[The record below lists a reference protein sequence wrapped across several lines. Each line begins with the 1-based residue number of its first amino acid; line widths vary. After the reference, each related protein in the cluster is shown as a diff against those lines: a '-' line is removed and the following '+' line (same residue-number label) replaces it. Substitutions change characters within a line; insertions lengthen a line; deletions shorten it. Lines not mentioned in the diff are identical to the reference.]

1 MMELVVWWWW
11 RCPMVLPWNG
21 KLSHLATENQIWPDF
36 VSLGF
41 AFLYLSD
48 WLVAKPNRFWKA
60 SYGSWI
66 CFLFSQ
72 KEIKYRNTFTLLM
85 ASLCGCEKGKFPFAN
100 GFVSHQ
106 GTKKYLTMVWIGVQ
120 FNMTN
125 VLSTSRVKAGVATLI
140 FLFLVNDLKNTTA

>member
-1 MMELVVWWWW
+1 MELVVWWWW
-11 RCPMVLPWNG
+11 RCPMALPWNG

-48 WLVAKPNRFWKA
+48 WLVAKTNRFWKA

-72 KEIKYRNTFTLLM
+72 KERSNTGIL
-85 ASLCGCEKGKFPFAN
+85 SLCWWLR
-100 GFVSHQ
+100 FVDV
-106 GTKKYLTMVWIGVQ
+106 KKENFLLQMV
-120 FNMTN
+120 
-125 VLSTSRVKAGVATLI
+125 
-140 FLFLVNDLKNTTA
+140 LFLIRVLRSIWQWFELEFNLIWPMSYLLRGSKQEWQL

>member
-72 KEIKYRNTFTLLM
+72 KERSNTGIL
-85 ASLCGCEKGKFPFAN
+85 SLCWWLR
-100 GFVSHQ
+100 FVDV
-106 GTKKYLTMVWIGVQ
+106 KKENFLLQMV
-120 FNMTN
+120 
-125 VLSTSRVKAGVATLI
+125 
-140 FLFLVNDLKNTTA
+140 LFLIRVLRSIWQWFELEFNLIWPMSYLLRGSKQEWQL

>member
-11 RCPMVLPWNG
+11 RYPMVLPWNG

-85 ASLCGCEKGKFPFAN
+85 ASLCGCEKGKFPFA
-100 GFVSHQ
+100 
-106 GTKKYLTMVWIGVQ
+106 MV
-120 FNMTN
+120 
-125 VLSTSRVKAGVATLI
+125 
-140 FLFLVNDLKNTTA
+140 LFLIRILRSIWQWFELEFNLIWPMSYLLRGSKQEWQL